1 MTTGCRR
8 ARTPPFDAIAATAA
22 LCPTSRRP
30 PDGRRRRDGVR
41 VKHHDAIAATACR
54 YNATP
59 STRNEPRRRAGT
71 WGAPFGYLALFWT
84 LAAFSFFWR
93 AAQSEAER
101 PSGTYLGVFKYR
113 ARARVRGQLS
123 GVARAPPRRTTLICS
138 GSILCSCARR
148 GRRPRATASHRCFFQ
163 LHSYPP
169 RRAGPG
175 GPAPRVGGGSRG
187 EAAQN
192 SVSDAARAPIHSH
205 GRPGD
210 AARREGRGAAGK
222 GEDDRGLHTANLPP
236 AILLSKSHDD
246 MACGKKCTRP
256 GA

>member
-1 MTTGCRR
+1 MTGCRW
-8 ARTPPFDAIAATAA
+8 AHDDAIAATVA

-41 VKHHDAIAATACR
+41 VRHHDAIAATACR
-54 YNATP
+54 YDATP

-113 ARARVRGQLS
+113 ERARVRGQLNGDERQPS
-123 GVARAPPRRTTLICS
+123 RVEALIYS

-148 GRRPRATASHRCFFQ
+148 GRRPRATASHRCFLGQF
-163 LHSYPP
+163 LH
-169 RRAGPG
+169 R
-175 GPAPRVGGGSRG
+175 RG
-187 EAAQN
+187 EPLGGRPHGARRRRGARRLRGKI
-192 SVSDAARAPIHSH
+192 VCRTLDAHPFTATDGLETLRGAKAVALPARA
-205 GRPGD
+205 RMT
-210 AARREGRGAAGK
+210 EVF
-222 GEDDRGLHTANLPP
+222 
-236 AILLSKSHDD
+236 ILQIYPLLF
-246 MACGKKCTRP
+246 C
-256 GA
+256 